1 MNAGAATLCSPCYR
15 AAMDFTADEYVR
27 RDADRLRDVLAGPP
41 VTWTFVG
48 DSITQGVA
56 HTHGWRNYVE
66 LFAERVRGE
75 LGRRGDAV
83 INSGVSGSTANDLLA
98 EFDWRA
104 GRFAP
109 DVLLVMFG
117 TNDMT
122 DDEEGVRGFRYRL
135 DQIIQRSRDVGAT
148 VVLQTP
154 PPVRPEGARTP
165 ELMAQYAA
173 TVRDVAEGLGV
184 VLVDHAAAWSRAA
197 KEAGADIAPDGW
209 LDDAVHPGPRGHHAL
224 VRTLLE
230 VLELADPAS
239 AVYSLAHDGQ
249 VPTRA

>member
-1 MNAGAATLCSPCYR
+1 
-15 AAMDFTADEYVR
+15 MDFTAAEYAR
-27 RDADRLRDVLAGPP
+27 RDADRLREVLAGPP

-75 LGRRGDAV
+75 LDRRGDAV
-83 INSGVSGSTANDLLA
+83 INSGVSGSTTQDLLT
-98 EFDWRA
+98 EFHWRA

-109 DVLLVMFG
+109 DVLFVMFG
-117 TNDMT
+117 TNDMN
-122 DDEEGVRGFRYRL
+122 DDEEGVRGFRFRL
-135 DQIIQRSRDVGAT
+135 DQIVQRGRDVGAT

-154 PPVRPEGARTP
+154 TPVRDEGARNP
-165 ELMAQYAA
+165 DLMAQYAA

-184 VLVDHAAAWSRAA
+184 VLVDHAGVWSRAA
-197 KEAGADIAPDGW
+197 KEAGDDIAPDGW
-209 LDDAVHPGPRGHHAL
+209 LDDAVHPGPRGHHAM

-230 VLELADPAS
+230 ALDLADPAS
-239 AVYSLAHDGQ
+239 AVYSLAEDTQ
-249 VPTRA
+249 ASSRV